1 MEQTTAITPQI
12 RKYKCYFW
20 RMNTPSKL
28 LDQGVEAF
36 ASLPGIGRKTALR
49 LALHML
55 RQPKHEVQFFS
66 ESINR
71 MRIDIRFCNR
81 CHNISETE
89 LCDICNN
96 TKRTENKTICVVE
109 DMRDIIAIENTQQ
122 YFGSYHVLGPS
133 DLNID
138 SLVDRVKNEQ
148 IQEVI
153 FALNSTMEGDT
164 TSFYVHRRLIDFSIK
179 TSVIARGIP
188 IGDELEYA
196 DEITL
201 GRSLINRTPFD
212 ESL

>member
-1 MEQTTAITPQI
+1 
-12 RKYKCYFW
+12 
-20 RMNTPSKL
+20 MNTPSKL

-55 RQPKHEVQFFS
+55 GQTKDQVHGFTHA
-66 ESINR
+66 INR
-71 MRIDIRFCNR
+71 MRDEIRFCDK
-81 CHNISETE
+81 CHNISEMV
-89 LCDICNN
+89 ICEICESS
-96 TKRTENKTICVVE
+96 KRNESKTICVVE

-122 YFGSYHVLGPS
+122 YFGTYHVIGGHISPVEGIGPS

-138 SLVDRVKNEQ
+138 SLIERVEKEKTEE
-148 IQEVI
+148 II

-164 TSFYVHRRLIDFSIK
+164 TSFYIHRRLANFEIK

-188 IGDELEYA
+188 IGDDLEYA

-201 GRSLINRTPFD
+201 GRSLLNRIPFD
-212 ESL
+212 KTI

>member
-1 MEQTTAITPQI
+1 
-12 RKYKCYFW
+12 
-20 RMNTPSKL
+20 MNTPSKL

-55 RQPKHEVQFFS
+55 RQSKEEVAFFS
-66 ESINR
+66 NSISR
-71 MRIDIRFCNR
+71 MRDEIKFCKR

-96 TKRTENKTICVVE
+96 PKRSDPQTICVVE

-122 YFGSYHVLGPS
+122 YFGAYHVLGGHISPIDGIGPS
-133 DLNID
+133 DLNIN
-138 SLVDRVKNEQ
+138 SLIDRVKTEG
-148 IQEVI
+148 IKEII

-164 TSFYVHRRLIDFSIK
+164 TSFYIYRRLAEFKIS
-179 TSVIARGIP
+179 TSVIARGIAV
-188 IGDELEYA
+188 GDELEYA

-201 GRSLINRTPFD
+201 GRSLLHRTPF
-212 ESL
+212 ENSL